1 MTITPLTTS
10 RPGRRKPAHTT
21 MVTSTTTSSSRSRG
35 GFVLAML
42 ALLAAPSSRAAVAM
56 LPVDTTELGADGPRV
71 RAALVQAL
79 RTTLRDD
86 LLTIDEGTLPAG
98 AAACAA
104 DPGCVAGVAG
114 NDDVDEVLF
123 VRADRIAATADVWGR
138 VTFRI
143 YQSRTGRTVTFE
155 APVSTTGADR
165 DVRALVVRAFDPA
178 RYQGR
183 LDIVGVAEDDVVLV
197 DGLRAARQS
206 LRLRP
211 GRHVVEVLRPDG
223 GRAKTT
229 TDVALDEQVTVDVA
243 PWSLPSTAAPAGPA
257 ATPRPWWPLVTHGAL
272 AVASTAVLGVFL
284 VRADDPADPVSRDVM
299 VAGGISLAAAIVTS
313 TTAAAFEATRVIAS
327 ATDAPTTATNADG
340 DRR

>member
-1 MTITPLTTS
+1 M
-10 RPGRRKPAHTT
+10 
-21 MVTSTTTSSSRSRG
+21 STY
-35 GFVLAML
+35 GFVFAVLAVL
-42 ALLAAPSSRAAVAM
+42 ALLAAPTSRAAVAM

-86 LLTIDEGTLPAG
+86 LLTIDEGKLPAG

-114 NDDVDEVLF
+114 DDDVDEVLF
-123 VRADRIAATADVWGR
+123 VRADRAAATADVWGR

-183 LDIVGVAEDDVVLV
+183 LDIVGVAEDDVVLI

-229 TDVALDEQVTVDVA
+229 TDVRLDEQATVDVA
-243 PWSLPSTAAPAGPA
+243 PWSLPSTSSAAAVPP
-257 ATPRPWWPLVTHGAL
+257 PRPWWPLVAHGAL
-272 AVASTAVLGVFL
+272 AAASTATLGVFL
-284 VRADDPADPVSRDVM
+284 VRADDPAIPVSRDVM
-299 VAGGISLAAAIVTS
+299 LAGGISLAAVIVS
-313 TTAAAFEATRVIAS
+313 ATTAAAFEATRVVTS
-327 ATDAPTTATNADG
+327 AHDAPTTATNADG
-340 DRR
+340 ERR